1 MSSEE
6 GGSQVLPSDYTPSR
20 VAERVK
26 NADDVHGGGS
36 SASTV
41 RRNSFAGLDK
51 PAKPAADDKKAAPK
65 SVGGIDSLI
74 DSVAKIAISKEDD
87 KTIDAA
93 APKVIAAPK
102 VSSTAAAKP
111 TTKPTKKAP
120 APAPKTLEDDDGDVE
135 LSSKSAIIEDVTASY
150 VSSMKEILSS
160 FDRTLQL
167 SDSTTEKKVILT
179 RSQPTVVKK
188 EKDTALPLPR
198 FLITG
203 AANDDG
209 IRVPIKR
216 RTMPAMKKE
225 TSDSVKSPSS
235 VTAAVDEKEVKE
247 VKEEKSGKTQKPIK
261 QEPEKD
267 AARPRRAR
275 SRTNPF
281 EEGDIIRSS
290 RAPLPRRRFVPQD
303 TTPYSCNTGGM
314 NMANNHFGEIDAF
327 LAGAGNRNSMS
338 QLDLYGFPDL
348 SSANLNLGL
357 DTNLAGEGD
366 IYNSF
371 SASPTPELIDST
383 EVDAGLGV
391 YSSPVQPLTPPST
404 TNLEFAQGGLTSPYG
419 SPQTAGVY
427 YATNNLPVNQNWSTQ
442 PSTIGSPSGSV
453 LSAHSTTPTGLSTD
467 AIMEMKR
474 LILLPLSQD
483 HTVLQFT
490 PLIAAASMR
499 LDEGRILCLRDLEKY
514 LLYKSQEMSPSPQ
527 TLLMFCEKFLF
538 RCQAAMPS
546 IEAVGGDLTRP
557 NDTPYYEGYFM
568 DVLANQKEALLSQ
581 MVSASTAAAPAP
593 AITILQRPV
602 SAMQGPPM
610 PKPMAPQN
618 GIRKMTAM
626 HRPHSSINEKLQDQL
641 LMALEQRASMG
652 ELATLGGLFDLSAR
666 DLPISPVSQPQEL
679 TGGSDNDS
687 DDNQTA
693 RTLLMGGKR
702 KKSIQKPQGGHVCL
716 HRDEETGAIC
726 GKKYNRP
733 CDLKKHGKT
742 HSRPHKCSEPTCLY
756 HEKGFPT
763 EKERDRHETDR
774 HSESPQMWYCE
785 FPPCPYKS
793 KRESNCKQHMEKQH
807 DYHYERSKHNP
818 RNPNGNAVKTSQ
830 QQNARKN
837 SDGSV
842 KPINVSGKPMALFD
856 HGISTPPQDVNAY
869 LPTLDETN
877 EMAKIQQMYLLT
889 PSPDT
894 PQTFRSASVDSTA
907 DMQQQQQQQQQ
918 QQHGDL
924 SGVYSGNWNQFN
936 TWQQIPTTGAGWMG
950 NPGLIVE

>member
-1 MSSEE
+1 MSSRRSGPAVVKKEE
-6 GGSQVLPSDYTPSR
+6 TKSS
-20 VAERVK
+20 
-26 NADDVHGGGS
+26 S

-51 PAKPAADDKKAAPK
+51 PAKLAADDTTTKPAPK
-65 SVGGIDSLI
+65 SISGGIDSLI
-74 DSVAKIAISKEDD
+74 ASVAKIAISKEDD
-87 KTIDAA
+87 RTIDAA
-93 APKVIAAPK
+93 APRIIATPK
-102 VSSTAAAKP
+102 PEAV
-111 TTKPTKKAP
+111 KPTKKDVSP
-120 APAPKTLEDDDGDVE
+120 PKPLDDDEDE
-135 LSSKSAIIEDVTASY
+135 LSAKSPIVEDVTASY

-179 RSQPTVVKK
+179 RSQPTAVKK

-216 RTMPAMKKE
+216 RTMPATRRE

-235 VTAAVDEKEVKE
+235 VTAAVDEKETKEDVKD
-247 VKEEKSGKTQKPIK
+247 VKSPKTEKKAIK
-261 QEPEKD
+261 QEPEAEKD

-281 EEGDIIRSS
+281 EEGDIVRSS
-290 RAPLPRRRFVPQD
+290 RAPLPRRRFVPQG
-303 TTPYSCNTGGM
+303 TAPYNCAPGIPMT
-314 NMANNHFGEIDAF
+314 NNHFGDIDVF

-338 QLDLYGFPDL
+338 HLELYGLQDL
-348 SSANLNLGL
+348 SPANLNLGL
-357 DTNLAGEGD
+357 DTSLAVEGD

-371 SASPTPELIDST
+371 SASPTPELVDST
-383 EVDAGLGV
+383 DVDAGLGV

-404 TNLEFAQGGLTSPYG
+404 TNIDFVANGLPSPYG

-427 YATNNLPVNQNWSTQ
+427 YASNSLPVSQSWST
-442 PSTIGSPSGSV
+442 PAPTIGSPSGSV
-453 LSAHSTTPTGLSTD
+453 LSIHSATPTGLTAD
-467 AIMEMKR
+467 AVMEMKR

-499 LDEGRILCLRDLEKY
+499 LDEGRIMCLRDLEKY

-568 DVLANQKEALLSQ
+568 DVLAHQKEALLSQ

-602 SAMQGPPM
+602 SLQGPPA
-610 PKPMAPQN
+610 PRVMAPPA
-618 GIRKMTAM
+618 GIHKMKPM
-626 HRPHSSINEKLQDQL
+626 HRPHSSINEKIQDQL
-641 LMALEQRASMG
+641 LLALEQRASMG
-652 ELATLGGLFDLSAR
+652 ELSTLGSFF

-679 TGGSDNDS
+679 GGSDNDS
-687 DDNQTA
+687 DDNQA
-693 RTLLMGGKR
+693 RASLLMGGGKR

-716 HRDEETGAIC
+716 HRDDETGAIC

-742 HSRPHKCSEPTCLY
+742 HSRPHKCSEPSCLY
-756 HEKGFPT
+756 HDKGFPT

-818 RNPNGNAVKTSQ
+818 RNPNGNAVKLANGQPQ
-830 QQNARKN
+830 QPGARKN
-837 SDGSV
+837 SDA
-842 KPINVSGKPMALFD
+842 KPINVGKPMALFE
-856 HGISTPPQDVNAY
+856 HGISTPPQDMNAY
-869 LPTLDETN
+869 LPTLDETS

-894 PQTFRSASVDSTA
+894 PQTFRSGS
-907 DMQQQQQQQQQ
+907 
-918 QQHGDL
+918 
-924 SGVYSGNWNQFN
+924 FN
-936 TWQQIPTTGAGWMG
+936 TWQQIPTTGAGWMS